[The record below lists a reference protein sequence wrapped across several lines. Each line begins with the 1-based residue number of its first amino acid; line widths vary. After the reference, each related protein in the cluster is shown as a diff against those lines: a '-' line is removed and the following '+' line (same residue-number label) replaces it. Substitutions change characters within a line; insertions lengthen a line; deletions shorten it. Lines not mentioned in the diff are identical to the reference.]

1 MTPSLS
7 YLVQALEKMF
17 EPVPDKEVM
26 EQYPSYRKS
35 IHRPDFLLIKARK
48 NEQKTPANQVSL
60 TMAFTG

>member
-1 MTPSLS
+1 
-7 YLVQALEKMF
+7 MF

-60 TMAFTG
+60 TMAFAG